1 LSNNATPGTYFLIPV
16 FHEKTSVNL
25 TMKMRA
31 TETNNKALVILNPGS
46 GVPPINF
53 IVHKDLDRRKSEISC
68 CKSLTKEDTGSLIKQ
83 NFHKYDVFVAAG
95 GDGTVHT
102 VAAQLVRSNKILGV
116 LPLGSGN
123 GFAKE
128 FGFKL
133 NLRSLLSDIDRAES
147 VDIDVIEINENLC
160 LNVAGIGL
168 DSFVAH
174 SFNNLKLR
182 GFLPYVW
189 LTFKT
194 FLRLRPF
201 HVKIICDG
209 EVIVNEKLFVL
220 TLANTRQFGNNAFI
234 APLARPNDG
243 IIDVVLIKPFP
254 KILGSLFII
263 RLFTKKING
272 SKYVR
277 HIKTDKE
284 LIIETD
290 ETRFHI
296 DGEPLDISGRVVV
309 RIKKNVLKVLKTTG
323 NKSISNLPGPGSL
336 TPNPPNGGL

>member
-1 LSNNATPGTYFLIPV
+1 M
-16 FHEKTSVNL
+16 KRSVHQN
-25 TMKMRA
+25 T
-31 TETNNKALVILNPGS
+31 NKALFVLNPSS
-46 GVPPINF
+46 GVPPVNF
-53 IVHKDLDRRKSEISC
+53 IVSKELELRKNQLSF
-68 CKSLTKEDTGSLIKQ
+68 CKSLNKEDTGFLIKQ
-83 NFHKYDVFVAAG
+83 NFNKYEVFVAAG

-102 VAAQLVRSNKILGV
+102 VATELVGTDKILGV

-128 FGFKL
+128 FGFKM
-133 NLRSLLSDIDRAES
+133 NVRSLLSDIKKADS
-147 VDIDVIEINENLC
+147 MDIDVIDINDKLC

-194 FLRLRPF
+194 FLALRPF
-201 HVKIICDG
+201 HVTIKIGGDEIIS
-209 EVIVNEKLFVL
+209 ENLFVL
-220 TLANTRQFGNNAFI
+220 TIANTRQFGNNAFI
-234 APLARPNDG
+234 APKACPSDG
-243 IIDVVLIKPFP
+243 MIDIVLIKPFP

-263 RLFTKKING
+263 RLFTKRINK

-277 HIKTDKE
+277 HIQTDKE
-284 LIIETD
+284 IVIETD

-296 DGEPLDISGRVVV
+296 DGEPLEISGKVVI
-309 RIKKNVLKVLKTTG
+309 RIKREVLKVLKTASF
-323 NKSISNLPGPGSL
+323 K
-336 TPNPPNGGL
+336 

>member
-1 LSNNATPGTYFLIPV
+1 
-16 FHEKTSVNL
+16 
-25 TMKMRA
+25 MKRIVQ
-31 TETNNKALVILNPGS
+31 ENNNKALFVLNPTS
-46 GVPPINF
+46 GVPPLNF
-53 IVHKDLDRRKSEISC
+53 IVSKDLERRKKDLAC
-68 CKSLTKEDTGSLIKQ
+68 CKSKTKDQTGSLISQ
-83 NFHKYDVFVAAG
+83 YFDNYDVFVAVG

-102 VAAQLVRSNKILGV
+102 VAAELVGSNKILGV

-128 FGFKL
+128 FGFKM
-133 NLRSLLSDIDRAES
+133 NVRSLLSDIKKAES
-147 VDIDVIEINENLC
+147 MNIDVIEINDNLC

-201 HVKIICDG
+201 HVTIKCDG
-209 EVIVNEKLFVL
+209 KEIISEKLFVL
-220 TLANTRQFGNNAFI
+220 TIANTRQFGNNAFI
-234 APLARPNDG
+234 APEARPNDG

-263 RLFTKKING
+263 RLFTKKINK
-272 SKYVR
+272 SKYVS
-277 HIKTDKE
+277 HFKTDKE
-284 LIIETD
+284 IVIETD

-296 DGEPLDISGRVVV
+296 DGEPLEISGKVVI
-309 RIKKNVLKVLKTTG
+309 RIKKEVLKVLKTTG
-323 NKSISNLPGPGSL
+323 YKFANS
-336 TPNPPNGGL
+336 

>member
-1 LSNNATPGTYFLIPV
+1 
-16 FHEKTSVNL
+16 
-25 TMKMRA
+25 MKRRVQ
-31 TETNNKALVILNPGS
+31 ENNKKALFVLNPTS

-53 IVHKDLDRRKSEISC
+53 IVSKDLEHRKKELSC
-68 CKSLTKEDTGSLIKQ
+68 YKSLTKEDTLSLIKK
-83 NFHKYDVFVAAG
+83 NFNKYEVFVAAG

-102 VAAQLVRSNKILGV
+102 VASELVGSNKILGV

-128 FGFKL
+128 FGFKM
-133 NLRSLLSDIDRAES
+133 NVRSLLSDIKKADS
-147 VDIDVIEINENLC
+147 LDIDVIEINDNLC

-194 FLRLRPF
+194 FLLLRPF
-201 HVKIICDG
+201 HVTIKIDG
-209 EVIVNEKLFVL
+209 KVIVSEKLFVL
-220 TLANTRQFGNNAFI
+220 TIANTRQFGNNAFI
-234 APLARPNDG
+234 APEARPNDG
-243 IIDVVLIKPFP
+243 IIDIVLIKPFP

-263 RLFTKKING
+263 RLFTKRINK

-277 HIKTDKE
+277 HIKTDRE
-284 LIIETD
+284 IVIETD

-296 DGEPLDISGRVVV
+296 DGEPVDISGKVVI
-309 RIKKNVLKVLKTTG
+309 RIKKEVLKVLKTTG
-323 NKSISNLPGPGSL
+323 YKFASS
-336 TPNPPNGGL
+336 

>member
-1 LSNNATPGTYFLIPV
+1 MKRPV
-16 FHEKTSVNL
+16 REN
-25 TMKMRA
+25 
-31 TETNNKALVILNPGS
+31 ENKALFVLNPTS
-46 GVPPINF
+46 GVPPVNF
-53 IVHKDLDRRKSEISC
+53 IVSKDLLRRKRELSF
-68 CKSLTKEDTGSLIKQ
+68 CKSMTKEDTGSLIRQ
-83 NFHKYDVFVAAG
+83 NFNKYNVFIAAG

-102 VAAQLVRSNKILGV
+102 VATELVDTDKILGV

-128 FGFKL
+128 FGFKM
-133 NLRSLLSDIDRAES
+133 NVRSLLSDIRKADS
-147 VDIDVIEINENLC
+147 MNIDVIEINDNLC

-194 FLRLRPF
+194 FLLLRPF
-201 HVKIICDG
+201 HVTIKVGG
-209 EVIVNEKLFVL
+209 EEIVSEKLFVL
-220 TLANTRQFGNNAFI
+220 TIANTRQFGNNAFI
-234 APLARPNDG
+234 APEARPNDG
-243 IIDVVLIKPFP
+243 IIDIVLIKPFP

-263 RLFTKKING
+263 RLFTKRINK

-284 LIIETD
+284 IVIETD

-296 DGEPLDISGRVVV
+296 DGEPLEISGKVVI
-309 RIKKNVLKVLKTTG
+309 RIKKEVLKVLKTRG
-323 NKSISNLPGPGSL
+323 YKMSPVN
-336 TPNPPNGGL
+336 TPTTDRT

>member
-1 LSNNATPGTYFLIPV
+1 MYLTL
-16 FHEKTSVNL
+16 KKCSVNL
-25 TMKMRA
+25 GMKRSVR
-31 TETNNKALVILNPGS
+31 ENKNKALFVLNPSS
-46 GVPPINF
+46 GVPPVNF
-53 IVHKDLDRRKSEISC
+53 IVSKELELRKNQLSF
-68 CKSLTKEDTGSLIKQ
+68 CKSMTKEDTGSLIKK
-83 NFHKYDVFVAAG
+83 NFDNYNVFVAAG

-102 VAAQLVRSNKILGV
+102 VASELVGSNKILGV

-128 FGFKL
+128 FGFKM
-133 NLRSLLSDIDRAES
+133 NVRSLLSDIKRADS
-147 VDIDVIEINENLC
+147 MNIDVIEVNDNLC

-194 FLRLRPF
+194 FLLLRPF
-201 HVKIICDG
+201 HVTIKFGG
-209 EVIVNEKLFVL
+209 EEIVSEDLFVL
-220 TLANTRQFGNNAFI
+220 TIANTRQFGNNAFI
-234 APLARPNDG
+234 APAARPNDG
-243 IIDVVLIKPFP
+243 LIDLVLIKPFP

-263 RLFTKKING
+263 RLFTKRINK

-277 HIKTDKE
+277 HIQTDKE
-284 LIIETD
+284 IIIETA

-296 DGEPLDISGRVVV
+296 DGEPLDISGKVVI
-309 RIKKNVLKVLKTTG
+309 RIKREVLKVLKTTG
-323 NKSISNLPGPGSL
+323 YKFVSS
-336 TPNPPNGGL
+336 